1 MRVCMT
7 AGSAWQ
13 VYEDDSRDLD
23 LTLAAV
29 GVLGDVAD
37 VMGAAVAPLLR
48 QPPAS
53 LFLSPLLQEC
63 LQADSDVRLTGTAQF
78 TKDAVERVLGRLW

>member
-1 MRVCMT
+1 MRLR
-7 AGSAWQ
+7 WFLRQ
-13 VYEDDSRDLD
+13 VYEDESRDLD

-37 VMGAAVAPLLR
+37 VMGTAVTPLLQ

-53 LFLSPLLQEC
+53 LFLLPLLHEC
-63 LQADSDVRLTGTAQF
+63 LQADGDVRLIGTAQF
-78 TKDAVERVLGRLW
+78 TKDALERVLGRLW

>member
-1 MRVCMT
+1 M
-7 AGSAWQ
+7 
-13 VYEDDSRDLD
+13 YEDDSRDVD

-37 VMGAAVAPLLR
+37 VMGTAVAPLLR

-53 LFLSPLLQEC
+53 LLLPSLLQEC
-63 LQADSDVRLTGTAQF
+63 LQVDADVRLSGTAQF